1 MTGNSDHNRSERQGR
16 RREAT
21 TLKAVYSEGT
31 IVGTRTGREALVR
44 AMSVLGNA
52 KSKSHRKTHRVEPG
66 DAGRKFMHLT
76 RGDLLC
82 ESTGGVSRGRSSEDA
97 RPKAGRAKGQRTK
110 REQSADRL
118 RQVGQE
124 VPRNRAGLAITA
136 YSRADGSRAGWWNPL
151 SDAAMKGKPPA
162 ERKEA
167 TEDAQ

>member
-1 MTGNSDHNRSERQGR
+1 MTGNSDNNRSERQGR
-16 RREAT
+16 RREVST
-21 TLKAVYSEGT
+21 PKAVCSEGT
-31 IVGTRTGREALVR
+31 IVGTRTGSEAVVR

-82 ESTGGVSRGRSSEDA
+82 ESPGGVSRGRSSEDA
-97 RPKAGRAKGQRTK
+97 CRKAGRAKGQRTK

-118 RQVGQE
+118 WSGGRGVL
-124 VPRNRAGLAITA
+124 RNRAGLAITA
-136 YSRADGSRAGWWNPL
+136 YSCADGSGAGWWNP
-151 SDAAMKGKPPA
+151 SGEAAMKGQSPT